1 MTRLKPLRRRF
12 SIINMV
18 TITTLLLLI
27 FALIIGGNIR
37 HNNLIAS
44 EALNILVHS
53 TNPMNQFIDPSST
66 QTDRFQDANRQT
78 QLQIDQD
85 DTDTTNEPPPPTT
98 NSTLDAQAQKA
109 ARALPGIVVL
119 WDKETETS
127 NLLFS
132 RNMNTSDASAHK
144 LAKEVLESGR
154 TEGNLPTYKLS
165 FLVRETPEGTKIAF
179 VDRAPE
185 TASQINLLLAC
196 LSGFIVAWG
205 LFLIVIWR
213 LSLWAFR
220 PVEEA
225 WQQQRQ
231 FIADASHEL
240 KTPLTVILANMHILK
255 SHPNESISD
264 QARWIDSAN
273 QEALRMK
280 KLVADMLILA
290 RNDAREEILPA
301 TNAIALS
308 DLVTGSILSF
318 EAVALEHDC
327 YMEENITPNLTLS
340 GDTAQ
345 LQELINILLDN
356 ACKYA
361 PPNSIITVN
370 LYQQDKKIHLT
381 VHNNSEPLSKDT
393 LSHLFERFYRAD
405 QSRTRET
412 GGYGLGLAIAE
423 SICQYH
429 QGNITAYN
437 DNDGITFH
445 VTLPVG
451 KKRLQKTSKGT
462 E

>member
-1 MTRLKPLRRRF
+1 MNRLKPLRRRF
-12 SIINMV
+12 IIINMV
-18 TITTLLLLI
+18 TISALLLLI
-27 FALIIGGNIR
+27 FALIIGGNVR
-37 HNNLIAS
+37 HNNLIAT
-44 EALNILVHS
+44 EALNMFVHY
-53 TNPMNQFIDPSST
+53 TNPMNQFIDPT
-66 QTDRFQDANRQT
+66 ANQTDRFQDANRQN

-85 DTDTTNEPPPPTT
+85 AADNTIEPPPPTT
-98 NSTLDAQAQKA
+98 NSSLDAQAQKA
-109 ARALPGIVVL
+109 ASALPGIVVL
-119 WDKETETS
+119 WNEDVETS
-127 NLLFS
+127 DILFS
-132 RNMNTSDASAHK
+132 RNMNTSDATAHK
-144 LAKEVLESGR
+144 LAKEVLESGD
-154 TEGNLPTYKLS
+154 TEGTLSAYKLS
-165 FLVRETPEGTKIAF
+165 FLVRKTPEGTKIAF

-185 TASQINLLLAC
+185 AASQINLLLAC
-196 LSGFIVAWG
+196 LSGFVIAWG

-255 SHPNESISD
+255 SHPNDAISE

-290 RNDAREEILPA
+290 RNDAREQTLST
-301 TNAIALS
+301 TNCVALS
-308 DLVTGSILSF
+308 DLVTGSLLSF
-318 EAVALEHDC
+318 EAVALERDC
-327 YMEENITPNLTLS
+327 YMEESITPDLSLS
-340 GDTAQ
+340 GDSAQ
-345 LQELINILLDN
+345 LQELVNILLDN

-361 PPNSIITVN
+361 PPNSIITVS
-370 LYQQDKKIHLT
+370 LYQQDKKLHLT
-381 VHNNSEPLSKDT
+381 VHNSSDPLSENT

-429 QGNITAYN
+429 QGTITAYN

-445 VTLPVG
+445 VTLPL
-451 KKRLQKTSKGT
+451 KQKHRK
-462 E
+462 